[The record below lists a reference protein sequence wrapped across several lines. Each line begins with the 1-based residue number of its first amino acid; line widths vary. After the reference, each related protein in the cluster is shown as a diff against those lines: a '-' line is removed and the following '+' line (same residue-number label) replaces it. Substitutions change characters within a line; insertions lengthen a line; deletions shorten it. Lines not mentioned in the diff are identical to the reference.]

1 MVPEEKDSSRSRVSL
16 VESDGSAGQPA
27 ATRGGQSFACK
38 TCAHAYRCKSR
49 SEASIQFQWTRSD
62 LRDVRSVVVFTTYSD
77 LLLLV
82 RRSSRFDAARS
93 R

>member
-38 TCAHAYRCKSR
+38 TCVLEGRNRDLDWRWRKFSVLAGRVMVSGRWAAGAGALGAAWQVGLRGR
-49 SEASIQFQWTRSD
+49 AS
-62 LRDVRSVVVFTTYSD
+62 
-77 LLLLV
+77 
-82 RRSSRFDAARS
+82 AEK
-93 R
+93 